1 MNRLC
6 SSAALLIL
14 LGTMLGTI
22 PGGET
27 SNQAQS
33 KSQLT
38 CSLQA
43 GGKGGESMEE
53 AGRGVW
59 WMLPALFGFLLES
72 EQLNSRD
79 IS

>member
-1 MNRLC
+1 MSRLC

-14 LGTMLGTI
+14 LGIMLGSI
-22 PGGET
+22 RGGET
-27 SNQAQS
+27 SNQAQC
-33 KSQLT
+33 KSQLI
-38 CSLQA
+38 SPLQTE
-43 GGKGGESMEE
+43 GKGGESLEG

-59 WMLPALFGFLLES
+59 WMLLALSGFLLES